1 MNDSYDAADDY
12 MRLLGDLYIWVPCS
26 ISSLPVHVRVKAMH
40 LSYLCIKVKG
50 YTYKKHYFSEQAS
63 VVKGNGFYSI
73 FLERQHEVIAR
84 SQASIPLVAMAADLG
99 GGGRARRSGGWR
111 SFQQNL

>member
-40 LSYLCIKVKG
+40 LSYLCIRPRSLCIPK
-50 YTYKKHYFSEQAS
+50 
-63 VVKGNGFYSI
+63 I
-73 FLERQHEVIAR
+73 F
-84 SQASIPLVAMAADLG
+84 PLPPVT
-99 GGGRARRSGGWR
+99 SN
-111 SFQQNL
+111 F